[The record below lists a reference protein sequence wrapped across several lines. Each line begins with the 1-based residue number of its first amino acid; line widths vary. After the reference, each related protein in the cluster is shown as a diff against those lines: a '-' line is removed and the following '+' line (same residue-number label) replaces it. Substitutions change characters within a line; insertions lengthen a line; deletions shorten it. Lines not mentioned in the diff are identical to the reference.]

1 MSEETITKSAST
13 QSQKTEE
20 NNTNS
25 ALAHNGNEI
34 AASNSQ
40 ELQSTIIDKTPIP
53 SVTTLDEL
61 HQNEGKN
68 IVGNESIEKTGP
80 AEGLNE
86 TECIKF
92 AEKFYKVFPL

>member
-1 MSEETITKSAST
+1 MSEETKTKFEST
-13 QSQKTEE
+13 QPQKTEE
-20 NNTNS
+20 NNSNN
-25 ALAHNGNEI
+25 ALDHNANEI

-40 ELQSTIIDKTPIP
+40 EAQSTIIDKTPIS

-61 HQNEGKN
+61 HQNESKN
-68 IVGNESIEKTGP
+68 IIGNESIEKTDP

-92 AEKFYKVFPL
+92 AEKFYKVFP